1 MAEAAVSLASD
12 EVISVASPCALVSG
26 RTLTV
31 AVVSLALELISVAA
45 VVSLALELISVAAVV
60 SLALELISVVS
71 PCALLS
77 RSLISMKGYL
87 DIVLYQS
94 SSNGTDTSNI
104 LASYTIIILLAS
116 LPILNK
122 CSSPCE
128 S

>member
-104 LASYTIIILLAS
+104 LASYTIIILLAFH
-116 LPILNK
+116 
-122 CSSPCE
+122 CQF
-128 S
+128 